1 MLLEALDTVDPS
13 TWTLLWKIVA
23 LTALPTVAMA
33 VGGVLVQFYQPGPR
47 LTSVLQH
54 FAAGVVFGALALEM
68 LPLLEPVTD
77 WGILAVIGGYIG
89 GVIVMLL
96 VGRTIPHFL
105 GEMDDLIEDHE
116 KHHDDPESKSLV
128 PAEREGLIPW
138 GLVTPV
144 IIDGLIDGTRA
155 NARTNE
161 GHCHL
166 PPLSQPECSLCSLL
180 VRLRISP
187 ILYSLARNSHATCI
201 GLLVGIAFSAG
212 NNAGIIMAIAIAIEM
227 CFVCNV
233 PSLTHTRSPQRLPND
248 VAC

>member
-105 GEMDDLIEDHE
+105 GEMDDIIEDHE

-161 GHCHL
+161 RGPLPPATAVTARVLSLLTPRSIAHLANLVLAGSQLPRYLHRSAGWNCVLGRKQRRHHHGHCHRHRNV
-166 PPLSQPECSLCSLL
+166 LCMQ
-180 VRLRISP
+180 RAFP
-187 ILYSLARNSHATCI
+187 HTHSLASTA
-201 GLLVGIAFSAG
+201 
-212 NNAGIIMAIAIAIEM
+212 
-227 CFVCNV
+227 
-233 PSLTHTRSPQRLPND
+233 P
-248 VAC
+248 